1 MSQQNTSIP
10 SKNTGGTLSSSEF
23 NELNTT
29 VNSNSSDA
37 ESRLLTSLSDSS
49 ANNTR
54 LTTVEGTDSGYVQ
67 KYSTPNLPTGLTNGV
82 MAYDTSSEIPVYT
95 KSSLWYRASDDVALN
110 SLTEVDLF
118 LVMGQ
123 SNADG
128 KADINNL
135 DSAKAGLDRSDIQ
148 MYASSANNTP
158 EIILGTWGVMN
169 PGTNT
174 AQSGNRF
181 GPEVGFADSV
191 KAIVDGGGNAYY
203 SNPVAVLK
211 FAKGATTLA
220 TDWDANYVSNFMY
233 DGMVETIPDG
243 KFNLGQAGF
252 RFNIKGLIWY
262 QGESDAFSQTNADN
276 YEDNLND
283 LFLDIRT
290 RLKVPNLPIIICKID
305 YAANPP
311 TYLTEVRAAQQA
323 VADTDSNIKIIDT
336 SGLGRRDDVHLN
348 AAGMY
353 SLGES
358 IATEFTNLL

>member
-10 SKNTGGTLSSSEF
+10 SKNTGEQLSSSEF
-23 NELNTT
+23 NDLNTV

-37 ESRLLTSLSDSS
+37 EPRLSNFESSSAANDSS
-49 ANNTR
+49 

-67 KYSTPNLPTGLTNGV
+67 KYSTPNLPTGLNNGV

-135 DSAKAGLDRSDIQ
+135 DPAKAGLNRSDIQ

-158 EIILGTWGVMN
+158 TFIPGTWGVMN

-174 AQSGNRF
+174 AQAGNRF

-203 SNPVAVLK
+203 SNPVAILK
-211 FAKGATTLA
+211 FAKGSTKLS
-220 TDWDANYVSNFMY
+220 TDWDSNNANNFMY
-233 DGMVETIPDG
+233 DGMVKAIPDG
-243 KFNLGQAGF
+243 KFSLGQAGF

-262 QGESDAFSQTNADN
+262 QGESDAFNQTDADN
-276 YEDNLND
+276 YEDNLNA
-283 LFLDIRT
+283 LFADIRT
-290 RLKVPNLPIIICKID
+290 RLLVPNLPIIICKID

-311 TYLTEVRAAQQA
+311 TYLTEVRAALQA
-323 VADTDSNIKIIDT
+323 VSDADSNIDIVDT

-348 AAGMY
+348 ATGMY